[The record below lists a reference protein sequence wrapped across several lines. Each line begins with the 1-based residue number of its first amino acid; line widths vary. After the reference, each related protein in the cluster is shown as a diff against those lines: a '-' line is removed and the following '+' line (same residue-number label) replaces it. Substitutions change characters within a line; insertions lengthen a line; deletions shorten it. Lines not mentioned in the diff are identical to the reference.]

1 MTGTSHQTY
10 GGPRIWKHRPFT
22 RVVKGRRAERILR
35 DYIKLNELEARG
47 EIPYQKHRLRG
58 LDPEQIQK
66 LRLMP
71 D

>member
-1 MTGTSHQTY
+1 MTGTSRCTY
-10 GGPRIWKHRPFT
+10 GGARVWKHRPFT

-58 LDPEQIQK
+58 LGPELLHK
-66 LRLMP
+66 LRRMP